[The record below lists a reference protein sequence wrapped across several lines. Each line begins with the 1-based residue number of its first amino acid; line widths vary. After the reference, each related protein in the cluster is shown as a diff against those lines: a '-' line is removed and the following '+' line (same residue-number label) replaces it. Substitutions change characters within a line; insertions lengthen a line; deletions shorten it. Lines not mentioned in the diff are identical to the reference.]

1 MKTPS
6 PIIRKQVNDISLLF
20 VELDSPLRNLKL
32 DQPVIPMKTHKPVH
46 SLLLAF
52 TAAVGFTSLF
62 APQAIGQDTFYWI
75 TDNTATQS
83 LSQAANWSLDE
94 SGNPV
99 ATSAPSAADSLIF
112 NRDSLNLNLTVNMAA
127 GNRSYNSM
135 TFRNTGTTQVDR
147 NSTASPG
154 SQVLNIGAGG
164 ILVQSGAGAVTFG
177 DGTQEVRVRAS
188 ADLNITN
195 DSSGLLVFGSRVDS
209 GAASG
214 TTTITLNGSGSGG
227 TTFQGII
234 RNGAN
239 ANVAL
244 AIDTTGGGITTL
256 EGTNTYSGGTTLQ
269 GGILGLRNS
278 SALGSGALTI
288 NGGTLASVISPRT
301 LTNNVTV
308 GGDFSLGGQGS
319 AITLN
324 GTMNFGGATR
334 TINLENSAAVGGVIS
349 NGGLN
354 LTGDVSRSLTLDAA
368 NTYTGDT
375 TVSSG
380 TLIISS
386 TGSLAATNITVDAG
400 AVMEVAA
407 GGSIANSP
415 SIFINGA
422 LENASMLTI
431 GSGNSIGGNGTVSG
445 SLDFVDGANFQFD
458 LNSTLTVNGTDVTF
472 GGFSIANLIGI
483 DFSSVALNTPYT
495 LIDGT
500 ANINFTN
507 VGDLGFENRVGVWGG
522 REAFFQSDS
531 LQLELVVIPEHST
544 FALFGGFVALVAL
557 IKRRRKMV

>member
-1 MKTPS
+1 
-6 PIIRKQVNDISLLF
+6 
-20 VELDSPLRNLKL
+20 
-32 DQPVIPMKTHKPVH
+32 MKTHKPVH

-94 SGNPV
+94 SGDPV
-99 ATSAPSAADSLIF
+99 ATSAPGAADSLIF

-147 NSTASPG
+147 NSTASAG
-154 SQVLNIGAGG
+154 SQVLTIGAGG

-177 DGTQEVRVRAS
+177 DDTQQVRVRAS

-227 TTFQGII
+227 TTFQGTIV
-234 RNGAN
+234 NGTN

-244 AIDTTGGGITTL
+244 VIDTTGDGITTL

-324 GTMNFGGATR
+324 GTMNLGGATR

-445 SLDFVDGANFQFD
+445 SLDFAAGANFQFD

-507 VGDLGFENRVGVWGG
+507 VSDLGFDNRVGVGGG
-522 REAFFQSDS
+522 REAYFQSGS
-531 LQLELVVIPEHST
+531 LQLVVIPEPST
-544 FALFGGFVALVAL
+544 FALFGVFVALVAL
-557 IKRRRKMV
+557 LKRRRKMV